1 MKKLNSIN
9 DMLASK
15 NANRKIDFEI
25 KDDSLMGEL
34 RKKGIEI
41 IPNVDPENGNYGCII
56 CENVENNSERQIE
69 VYNKV
74 LEPISKRVL
83 EESFTDFIKHFE
95 EYQKKDIYVF
105 QCDDPKILRLGY
117 VAVCGSGLIHHT
129 VRLSEYK
136 NWQVENKNI

>member
-9 DMLASK
+9 DMLVLRSAHQ
-15 NANRKIDFEI
+15 KIDFEI
-25 KDDSLMGEL
+25 KDNSLMEEL

-117 VAVCGSGLIHHT
+117 VAVCGSGLVHHT
-129 VRLSEYK
+129 VRISEYK
-136 NWQVENKNI
+136 NWQAENKNI